1 MKFERYQHVER
12 LGTDEVE
19 GILNGTVYVF
29 PKLDGSNFTAF
40 VDDKGKP
47 RAGSRNRII
56 DIGCDNQGA
65 CAYFM
70 AQDKFKKFFE
80 KYPTVRIYAEWLVPH
95 HIKDYEDDAWRKV
108 YVFDVMKD
116 ERYLRYEEYKGMLEE
131 FNIEYIPVLAVLNS
145 PTEEEVRSLVDQAT
159 FLCKEGTYGEGV
171 VCKNYDFVNKYGR
184 ITWAKVV
191 RETFKAGKRAGKPID
206 YCTEVDIVEKLC
218 TPEYIEKEFAK
229 IANETGGFSSK
240 MIPRLLGS
248 VWHIFI
254 TEEAWNMVK
263 KYKNPKI
270 DFSLLNRLVIDK
282 VKEVK
287 KEFF

>member
-19 GILNGTVYVF
+19 GIINGTVYVF

-80 KYPTVRIYAEWLVPH
+80 KYPTVRIFGEYL
-95 HIKDYEDDAWRKV
+95 IKHTIKNYEDDAWKKI
-108 YVFDVMKD
+108 YIFDVLKD
-116 ERYLRYEEYKGMLEE
+116 GKYLRYEEYKGMLEE
-131 FNIEYIPVLAVLNS
+131 FDIEYIPVLAVLNS
-145 PTEEEVRSLVDQAT
+145 PTEEEVRNLVDQAT

-191 RETFKAGKRAGKPID
+191 RENFKVSKKVGRHID

-248 VWHIFI
+248 VWHTFI

-270 DFSLLNRLVIDK
+270 DFSLLNRLVTDK

-287 KEFF
+287 KEYF